1 MTLPD
6 SAGQQPPS
14 PEARQSPVLQ
24 VVLWT
29 LWVME
34 VIAFVY
40 LFGCAVMIQASGDL
54 GNSVAGILGTV
65 LGLGLFLFG
74 LRLSFDRNADGSPRV
89 LAGGAVMLLAA
100 FVVFGS
106 CTLGLQ

>member
-1 MTLPD
+1 MTPPD
-6 SAGQQPPS
+6 SPGQPTPPQDGRPS
-14 PEARQSPVLQ
+14 VVLQ

-29 LWVME
+29 FWVLE
-34 VIAFVY
+34 VIAFLY
-40 LFGCAVMIQASGDL
+40 LFGCAVLIQASGDL

-74 LRLSFDRNADGSPRV
+74 LRLSFDRTPTGSPRV